1 MKLATKGTGSFNMYM
16 KQYDTERH
24 LIVAVCD
31 KEIIGKKFKEGEL
44 TLKLEP
50 SFYIGTDASES
61 EVKEALS
68 CATIANIAGEKAIAC
83 AVECGCIDADTVIF
97 IEGIPH
103 AQMIRI

>member
-1 MKLATKGTGSFNMYM
+1 MYM

-83 AVECGCIDADTVIF
+83 AVECGCVDPDTVIF

-103 AQMIRI
+103 AQMVRI

>member
-1 MKLATKGTGSFNMYM
+1 MYM
-16 KQYDTERH
+16 KQYETDRH

-31 KEIIGKKFKEGEL
+31 KEIIGKKFQEGEF

-50 SFYIGTDASES
+50 SFYKGQDVSES
-61 EVKEALS
+61 EVKEAIS

-83 AVECGCIDADTVIF
+83 AVECGCVDPDTVIF

>member
-1 MKLATKGTGSFNMYM
+1 MYM
-16 KQYDTERH
+16 KQYDTQQQ

-31 KEIIGKKFKEGEL
+31 KEIIGKKFHEGEL
-44 TLKLEP
+44 TLRLET
-50 SFYIGTDASES
+50 SFYKGSAASES
-61 EVKEALS
+61 DVKEALL

-83 AVECGCIDADTVIF
+83 AVECGCVEPDTVIF